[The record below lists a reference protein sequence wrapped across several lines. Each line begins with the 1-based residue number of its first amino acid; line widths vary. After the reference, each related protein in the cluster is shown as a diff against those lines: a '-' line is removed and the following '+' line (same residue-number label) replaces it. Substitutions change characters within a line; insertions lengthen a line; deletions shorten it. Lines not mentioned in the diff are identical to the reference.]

1 MTGGKVAIKKVSNT
15 FRDVGDA
22 KRIVR
27 EIKLLRF
34 FMQQAA
40 DQSARSNR
48 PYSTNIIAV
57 QDIMVAPQHSDF
69 TDVYI
74 VTPLMESDLEK
85 ILQSEQPLSDAHIQY
100 FIYQMLRGLK
110 FVHSSGVIHRDLKP
124 GKRLHLLQ
132 PSP

>member
-1 MTGGKVAIKKVSNT
+1 MVCSATDSVTGKKVAIKKVSNT
-15 FRDVGDA
+15 FRDIGDA

-40 DQSARSNR
+40 EQAAASGRVRA
-48 PYSTNIIAV
+48 TNIIAV
-57 QDIMVAPQHSDF
+57 QDIMVAPDCTDF

-74 VTPLMESDLEK
+74 VTSLMESDLEK

-100 FIYQMLRGLK
+100 FVYQLLRGLK
-110 FVHSSGVIHRDLKP
+110 YVHSSGVIHRDLKP
-124 GKRLHLLQ
+124 GL
-132 PSP
+132 